1 MTQGGPAFLTS
12 DITHWECAP
21 QKNTNKMYSRAGGE
35 GQAAGRCAPEPPRS
49 PPGAAALLRHSL
61 SPPGEGETA
70 ALAARM
76 EPSIASCARR
86 CVGACPPA
94 SPPAPQEGG
103 RWEGNLLC
111 GSVSSREAAE
121 LPWDFA
127 WRMPEGV
134 FKGLRCFCSR
144 LGVVIFCLVFVSF
157 LRLSLS
163 GTGSAL
169 GSPWPWLVQLH
180 RHKPPVPVSLPLVP
194 AAPQRCQWPRLLWV
208 HHAQVQA
215 VPHGAWHPKPRVSR
229 GGDSSLCPDRAPGLN
244 DLPRVT
250 RRIRAG

>member
-1 MTQGGPAFLTS
+1 M
-12 DITHWECAP
+12 C
-21 QKNTNKMYSRAGGE
+21 SRAPT
-35 GQAAGRCAPEPPRS
+35 QPPGCRS
-49 PPGAAALLRHSL
+49 PAPAQPVPSWGGRNRSPCCEDGAIHCLLRQAMRGCVPQ
-61 SPPGEGETA
+61 PP
-70 ALAARM
+70 
-76 EPSIASCARR
+76 
-86 CVGACPPA
+86 
-94 SPPAPQEGG
+94 PPAPQEGG

>member
-1 MTQGGPAFLTS
+1 MLQSPHA
-12 DITHWECAP
+12 AP
-21 QKNTNKMYSRAGGE
+21 RVPQPCSGTACPLL
-35 GQAAGRCAPEPPRS
+35 GREKPQP
-49 PPGAAALLRHSL
+49 LLRGWSHPL
-61 SPPGEGETA
+61 PLAPGDA
-70 ALAARM
+70 WVRA
-76 EPSIASCARR
+76 
-86 CVGACPPA
+86 PA